1 MQIELDERLKAKLNS
16 GREFRMTQDF
26 EIRKPKEG
34 EEQKKIVRG
43 YATTFNQ
50 EYLLYDWGDYKVF
63 EQVDRHAFDECDMS
77 DVIMQYDHMGRVF
90 ARNKNGTLQLGP
102 DDIGLG
108 IEADLS
114 GTDLGGQVYEE
125 IKGGYTTKMSM
136 AFTVGEDERTVK
148 ENKETNV
155 VEVHRKITKV
165 KKLFDVSAV
174 SYPANDM
181 TSISARQFSEG
192 VIEELKQERLRAK
205 AEAREAQ
212 IAKLRLRIRTI
223 MEE

>member
-1 MQIELDERLKAKLNS
+1 
-16 GREFRMTQDF
+16 
-26 EIRKPKEG
+26 
-34 EEQKKIVRG
+34 
-43 YATTFNQ
+43 
-50 EYLLYDWGDYKVF
+50 
-63 EQVDRHAFDECDMS
+63 
-77 DVIMQYDHMGRVF
+77 
-90 ARNKNGTLQLGP
+90 
-102 DDIGLG
+102 
-108 IEADLS
+108 
-114 GTDLGGQVYEE
+114 
-125 IKGGYTTKMSM
+125 M
-136 AFTVGEDERTVK
+136 AFTVGEDERTIK

-155 VEVHRKITKV
+155 VEVHRTITKV